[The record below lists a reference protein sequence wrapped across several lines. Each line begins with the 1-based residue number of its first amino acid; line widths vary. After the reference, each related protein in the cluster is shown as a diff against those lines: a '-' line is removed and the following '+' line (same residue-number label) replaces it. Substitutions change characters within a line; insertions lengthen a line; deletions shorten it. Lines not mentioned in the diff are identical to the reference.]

1 MGGVM
6 LIGYYVSVDKNVN
19 IYVEDIRPDN
29 EKTILFIHGWPA
41 NHKLFE
47 YQFNVL
53 PKMGYRCI
61 GIDLRGFGKSDKP
74 WSDYSYNRL
83 ADDMRRIITALK
95 LQKIT
100 LVGHSV
106 GGAIAVRYMA
116 RHNGYGISKLALIA
130 AAAPSFTIRSDFPYG
145 LPKDEVNKLI
155 QMTNNDRP
163 QMLHKFTKQF
173 FFQQITKP
181 FSDWFFQL
189 GIEAA
194 GYSTAKLAISL
205 RDETLFSDLEKIKVP
220 TIIFHGVHDKVC
232 LPQLA
237 IVQNEK
243 IKNSKLIWFEY
254 SGHGLFWEQRDKL
267 NQTLA
272 NFIG

>member
-1 MGGVM
+1 M
-6 LIGYYVSVDKNVN
+6 GYYVSIDPQTN
-19 IYVEDIRPDN
+19 IYVEDLMPEN

-47 YQFNVL
+47 YQFNFL

-74 WSDYSYNRL
+74 WEGYSYDNL
-83 ADDMRRIITALK
+83 ADDIRRVVATLK
-95 LQKIT
+95 IQNFT

-106 GGAIAVRYMA
+106 GGAIATRYMA
-116 RHNGYGISKLALIA
+116 RHNGYGVSKLALIA
-130 AAAPSFTIRSDFPYG
+130 AAVPSFTIRPDFPYG
-145 LPKDEVNKLI
+145 LPRDDVNKII
-155 QMTNNDRP
+155 QMTYNDRP
-163 QMLHKFTKQF
+163 QMLHDFTKLF

-194 GYSTAKLAISL
+194 GYSTAKLATSL
-205 RDETLFSDLEKIKVP
+205 RDETLFADLEKIMVP
-220 TIIFHGVHDKVC
+220 TIILHGVHDKVC
-232 LPQLA
+232 LPELA

-243 IKNSKLIWFEY
+243 IKKSKLIWFEY

-267 NQTLA
+267 NQSLID
-272 NFIG
+272 FIQ

>member
-1 MGGVM
+1 M
-6 LIGYYVSVDKNVN
+6 LIGYYVSVDQNVN
-19 IYVEDIRPDN
+19 IYVEDIKPDL

-53 PKMGYRCI
+53 PEMGYRCI

-74 WSDYSYNRL
+74 WNDYSYDRL
-83 ADDMRRIITALK
+83 ADDIRRVVVALK
-95 LQKIT
+95 IQNFT

-106 GGAIAVRYMA
+106 GGAIAIRYMT
-116 RHNGYGISKLALIA
+116 RHNGYGVSKLALIA

-155 QMTNNDRP
+155 QMTYKNRP
-163 QMLHKFTKQF
+163 QMLYNFTEQF

-205 RDETLFSDLEKIKVP
+205 RDESLFTDLEKIKVP
-220 TIIFHGVHDKVC
+220 TIILHGVHDKIC

-267 NQTLA
+267 NQALVD
-272 NFIG
+272 FIS